1 MLGDLPALAAD
12 VAARIRAQVPGLE
25 APEVVELV
33 GTMCEANGAM
43 VLDGLVRDIEPEAVD
58 ATPDFLRWTQ
68 AIAQHRI
75 PLPSLLR
82 AYRVS
87 HARWW
92 EIWIEQVDERVAPE
106 HAAAVAAAG
115 SRYLFGWADL
125 LSDQATI
132 EYVNEARRLAQ
143 QASVAQAGFVRGV
156 LNADP
161 HDLAGASTRLGYDLG
176 GRHLATVLKAPAGD
190 EMTDALLERAARGLA
205 DACGGGRPLAVLV
218 DSRTAWVW
226 VAIGP
231 DVEIP
236 RTVSGPA
243 RAGVGRPGRG
253 LGGFRASHGE
263 ALEASRIAE
272 LTERPRGSVTRYG
285 AVELAALCARDV
297 EACRRFVRSN
307 LGALAVA
314 DDQSRRLLA
323 TLQAFFRE
331 GSNYRATARRLG
343 VHHNTI
349 VYRVAQSEELL
360 GHPLA
365 EGRIQLELALE
376 LAAILGDVVLAD

>member
-1 MLGDLPALAAD
+1 MLDDVPVLAAD
-12 VAARIRAQVPGLE
+12 VAARIRAEVPGLD
-25 APEVVELV
+25 APEVTELV
-33 GTMCEANGAM
+33 ATMCEANGAM
-43 VLDGLVRDIEPEAVD
+43 VLDGLVRDIEPEAVE

-75 PLPSLLR
+75 PLPTLLR

-92 EIWIEQVDERVAPE
+92 EIWNEQVNVRVPPE
-106 HAAAVAAAG
+106 EAGAVIAAG

-125 LSDQATI
+125 LSDQAAI
-132 EYVNEARRLAQ
+132 EYVNEARRLAL
-143 QASVAQAGFVRGV
+143 QASVAQAAFVRGV

-161 HDLAGASTRLGYDLG
+161 HDLTGASRRLGYDLA
-176 GRHLATVLKAPAGD
+176 GRHLATVLKAPAGE
-190 EMTDALLERAARGLA
+190 EMTDALLERAARSLA

-226 VAIGP
+226 VAIGA
-231 DVEIP
+231 DVETPP
-236 RTVSGPA
+236 RSADPCAPEPA
-243 RAGVGRPGRG
+243 GRGRG
-253 LGGFRASHGE
+253 LAGFRASHGE
-263 ALEASRIAE
+263 AVETSRIAE
-272 LTERPRGSVTRYG
+272 LTDRPQGSVTRYE

-297 EACRRFVRSN
+297 DACRRFVRSN
-307 LGALAVA
+307 LGKLAVA

-349 VYRVAQSEELL
+349 VYRVEQAEELL

-376 LAAILGDVVLAD
+376 LAATLGDVVLAD